1 MVLLHYRKPWVKA
14 LNSFLKIMNLKN
26 TTTMKKLFTIML
38 AVLLSSIAAQAQEAD
53 YQPLVREGVR
63 WVNVHEAFHGDYS
76 CYFYNF
82 EFRGDTIING
92 KTYKKCY
99 KYTGKALD
107 LSKDTAYCAMRN
119 EGHKVYE
126 VPFNGLNENFETAWW
141 WSYSEN
147 ETIWNELNT
156 TGEFTLFDFDNPFDP
171 WDWDETPSRM
181 SPKMAAVMANSSFKE
196 NFIPG
201 IGFDNEDF
209 GDAFHPFVEI
219 CTCIYYDTYG
229 FHHLEDLDG
238 NILYQGAAFD
248 REENIYS
255 PIVREGVVWEYL
267 YVNEDNT
274 MSVERFQILG
284 DTVITI
290 HDSQPPHNFKKCYR
304 YFGDN
309 FDPDN
314 LSPIAYMEEW
324 GRTIMVITPPIE
336 QHRSDEFISDF
347 GGTYSLPSYW
357 GYEKTGEREIYWFED
372 VNGLMQDVN
381 ELYGCD
387 YFSANDSVVT
397 FVAVGD
403 QMNRCFSITG
413 IGMVDGKWI
422 EGVGIDGYHTGNL
435 ITPLAPSGETGTQG
449 LIRLAD
455 LDGNTLYEGAYYNSY
470 YGIKYDVNHDGMVD
484 IADINILINVM
495 LGYDVPTG
503 HQGHDTIPAEA
514 AEKIMD
520 VTGDNHV
527 DITDINTLINKML
540 GK

>member
-1 MVLLHYRKPWVKA
+1 MQYRKPWVKA

-26 TTTMKKLFTIML
+26 TTTMKKFYTIML
-38 AVLLSSIAAQAQEAD
+38 AVLLGGIAAQAQD
-53 YQPLVREGVR
+53 DSYQPLVREGVR
-63 WVNVHEAFHGDYS
+63 WVNVHEAFHDDYS

-107 LSKDTAYCAMRN
+107 LSKDTAYCAMRD

-126 VPFNGLNENFETAWW
+126 VPFNGLNENFETAW

-201 IGFDNEDF
+201 IGFDNEVF
-209 GDAFHPFVEI
+209 GDAFHPFVDI
-219 CTCIYYDTYG
+219 CTCINYDTYG

-274 MSVERFQILG
+274 MSVERFQIVG
-284 DTVITI
+284 DTTLTDI
-290 HDSQPPHNFKKCYR
+290 SGYKLPKYKCYR
-304 YFGDN
+304 YFEEHLDTTKVKTVAYL
-309 FDPDN
+309 DEE
-314 LSPIAYMEEW
+314 SRIVSVSTTPIATHDKENFLEE
-324 GRTIMVITPPIE
+324 
-336 QHRSDEFISDF
+336 F
-347 GGTYSLPSYW
+347 GWTYSLPTINSR
-357 GYEKTGEREIYWFED
+357 GYESFGERD
-372 VNGLMQDVN
+372 VYNFNWMVTYMNNLN
-381 ELYGCD
+381 EFYNCD
-387 YFSANDSVVT
+387 YFSLSDTAVKYVR
-397 FVAVGD
+397 VGD
-403 QMNRCFSITG
+403 QMNRYASITG

-435 ITPLAPSGETGTQG
+435 ITPLAPSSETGTQG

-455 LDGNTLYEGAYYNSY
+455 LDGNTLYEGAYYNTY
-470 YGIKYDVNHDGMVD
+470 YGNKYDVNHDGMVD

-495 LGYDVPTG
+495 LGYDVPVG
-503 HQGHDTIPAEA
+503 HQGHDTIPAET

-520 VTGDNHV
+520 VTGDGHV